1 MNAGIVASRYAKALL
16 KYVQE
21 EGLGERVYSQVR
33 VLVRVMNEVPQMKD
47 YLTDALNVS
56 LEQKISLLSAA
67 LDTPLEPSV
76 ERFLRLVSS
85 HRRVEFFP
93 RMLLSFIEQYRA
105 ENNIMVGRIVTA
117 VHNEGL
123 QERLENVFHNRT
135 GAEVHLQEKV
145 DSDIIGGF
153 VFELEGCRIDASV
166 ESQLQRL
173 QRQLVEKNNRIV

>member
-21 EGLGERVYSQVR
+21 EGSGERVYSQVR
-33 VLVRVMNEVPQMKD
+33 TLVHVMNEVPQMEK
-47 YLTDALNVS
+47 YITDVSDVS
-56 LEQKISLLSAA
+56 LERKLSLLSAA
-67 LDTPLEPSV
+67 LDGPLEPSV
-76 ERFLRLVSS
+76 DRFLRLVAN
-85 HRRVEFFP
+85 HRREEMFP

-105 ENNIMVGRIVTA
+105 ANRIMVGRIVTA
-117 VHNEGL
+117 VHNDGL
-123 QERLENVFHNRT
+123 RGRLEDVFHDRT

-166 ESQLQRL
+166 GSQLQRL
-173 QRQLVEKNNRIV
+173 KRQLVEKNNRIV